1 MIASARVDCC
11 PSLEIARAQ
20 LSDQAGRHSEA
31 VDWLVAGVRKNDVEA
46 ITRLGKRLLIG
57 DHAPYLPREGVRFL
71 ADARD
76 RGGAEAA
83 AISAVCAATGAGGA
97 QPDMPLAWRNLVVS
111 ADRGWQPA
119 QDQLR
124 VLGGVD
130 PAPWWS
136 IRSDT
141 PDAPPRAPGSKPSGW
156 SNPPTAADVHTNP
169 LIRSHARF
177 IEPQMAQWVIERAR
191 SRLTRAMVYDAASRE
206 TTTHA
211 TRTNTSTSFNLLETD
226 LVCVLLQW
234 RMAACLGLPFR
245 HFEALTVL
253 HYDTGEE
260 ATEHFDFVDPNVP
273 NYEQHLRAR
282 GQRVVTFLV
291 YLNDDYDGGATE
303 FPRLGVSHK
312 GHAGEGFFF
321 VNAFADG
328 RPDVRTL
335 HAGRAPTR
343 GEKWIVSQFVK
354 NQPAF

>member
-1 MIASARVDCC
+1 
-11 PSLEIARAQ
+11 LEIARSQ
-20 LSDQAGRHSEA
+20 QCDQAGRHGEA

-57 DHAPYLPREGVRFL
+57 DHAPYLPREAVRFL
-71 ADARD
+71 TDARD
-76 RGGAEAA
+76 RGGGEAA
-83 AISAVCAATGAGGA
+83 AILAVCAATGADGA
-97 QPDMPLAWRNLVVS
+97 QPNMPLAWRNLVLS
-111 ADRGWQPA
+111 AERGWKPA

-130 PAPWWS
+130 PATWWS
-136 IRSDT
+136 SPSPNRTCTTT
-141 PDAPPRAPGSKPSGW
+141 PGLRLMPYHG
-156 SNPPTAADVHTNP
+156 SNPPAAADVHTNP
-169 LIRSHARF
+169 LIRSHLRF
-177 IEPQMAQWVIERAR
+177 IEPQMAQWVIEKAR

-211 TRTNTSTSFNLLETD
+211 TRTNTSTSFDLLETD

-253 HYDTGEE
+253 HYDVGEE
-260 ATEHFDFVDPNVP
+260 VSEHFDFVDPKVP

-312 GHAGEGFFF
+312 GQAGEGFFF

>member
-1 MIASARVDCC
+1 MTASATAHCGL
-11 PSLEIARAQ
+11 SLEIARAQ
-20 LSDQAGRHSEA
+20 QCDQAGRHGEA
-31 VDWLVAGVRKNDVEA
+31 VDWLVAGVRKNDIEA
-46 ITRLGKRLLIG
+46 ITRLAKRLLIG
-57 DHAPYLPREGVRFL
+57 DHAPYLPREAVRFL

-83 AISAVCAATGAGGA
+83 AIAAVCAATGADGG
-97 QPDMPLAWRNLVVS
+97 QPNMPAAWRNLVLS
-111 ADRGWQPA
+111 AERGWKPA

-130 PAPWWS
+130 PATWS
-136 IRSDT
+136 
-141 PDAPPRAPGSKPSGW
+141 
-156 SNPPTAADVHTNP
+156 SNPPAATDVHTDP
-169 LIRSHARF
+169 LIRSHSRF
-177 IEPQMAQWVIERAR
+177 IEPQMAQWVIGKAR
-191 SRLTRAMVYDAASRE
+191 SRLTRAMVYDAATRE

-226 LVCVLLQW
+226 LVCVLLQS

-245 HFEALTVL
+245 HFEAMTVL

-260 ATEHFDFVDPNVP
+260 VTEHFDFVDPNVP
-273 NYEQHLRAR
+273 NYEQHLRER

-291 YLNDDYDGGATE
+291 YLNDDYEGGATE

-312 GHAGEGFFF
+312 GQAGEGFFF